1 MFRAF
6 AVAFVSV
13 LAIFAYGAE
22 VIEGSL
28 SCMKGEKYITIKLD
42 CSKLVY
48 KKDRPF
54 QFFRQSSKN

>member
-42 CSKLVY
+42 IKLTYLQYLIILRIVE
-48 KKDRPF
+48 PMN
-54 QFFRQSSKN
+54 S